1 MLAQGT
7 LDTLV
12 MVFASTAIAY
22 VVGTAL
28 GVVLHLTARDGLR
41 PAPLLNAVLGWVV
54 NIGRSLPFIILLIA
68 LMPATA
74 ALVGT
79 STGVR
84 GVIPPLVVATA
95 PFVARMVEQ
104 SLAEVSRDAV
114 EAAEACGA
122 SVPRIVFSAPLPE
135 ALPSIVRGIAVTLI
149 AVLGYTAIAGAV
161 GAGGLGDIA
170 IRYGYYRYE
179 NEVMIARSSS
189 SLSWSSLFSPRAA
202 GSPAG
207 WTTARALGA
216 SAGPALARSAAAYKP
231 VGVPV
236 RRASMHRNPG
246 GGPHGGRHRA
256 AAGHRRHLASFLP
269 ICNFHPERMSRMNS
283 NVSLTRRLAL
293 KSLAVAAGLV
303 ALGGL
308 SACGSGR
315 PPRPMQPSSWSPP
328 RLRPMRRS

>member
-1 MLAQGT
+1 MLSEFLSKFSDLLMQGM

-12 MVFASTAIAY
+12 MLFASTAIAY
-22 VVGTAL
+22 VIGIAL
-28 GVVLHLTARDGLR
+28 GVVLNLTAPDGLR
-41 PAPLLNAVLGWVV
+41 PMPAVNAVLGWVV

-68 LMPATA
+68 LMPATQA
-74 ALVGT
+74 IVGT

-122 SVPRIVFSAPLPE
+122 SVPRIVWSALLPE

-179 NEVMIARSSS
+179 NEVMIVTVVLLVVLVQLIQSVCNYIA
-189 SLSWSSLFSPRAA
+189 
-202 GSPAG
+202 
-207 WTTARALGA
+207 
-216 SAGPALARSAAAYKP
+216 
-231 VGVPV
+231 
-236 RRASMHRNPG
+236 RRADHR
-246 GGPHGGRHRA
+246 
-256 AAGHRRHLASFLP
+256 
-269 ICNFHPERMSRMNS
+269 
-283 NVSLTRRLAL
+283 
-293 KSLAVAAGLV
+293 
-303 ALGGL
+303 
-308 SACGSGR
+308 
-315 PPRPMQPSSWSPP
+315 
-328 RLRPMRRS
+328 

>member
-1 MLAQGT
+1 MLSEFFAEYSCLLLQGT

-22 VVGTAL
+22 LFGTAL

-41 PAPLLNAVLGWVV
+41 PAPALNAALGWVV

-122 SVPRIVFSAPLPE
+122 SVPRIVFSALLPE
-135 ALPSIVRGIAVTLI
+135 ALPSIVRGVAVTLI

-179 NEVMIARSSS
+179 NEVMIATVV
-189 SLSWSSLFSPRAA
+189 LLVILVQVIQTVCGAI
-202 GSPAG
+202 
-207 WTTARALGA
+207 AR
-216 SAGPALARSAAAYKP
+216 K
-231 VGVPV
+231 VD
-236 RRASMHRNPG
+236 HR
-246 GGPHGGRHRA
+246 
-256 AAGHRRHLASFLP
+256 
-269 ICNFHPERMSRMNS
+269 
-283 NVSLTRRLAL
+283 
-293 KSLAVAAGLV
+293 
-303 ALGGL
+303 
-308 SACGSGR
+308 
-315 PPRPMQPSSWSPP
+315 
-328 RLRPMRRS
+328 

>member
-1 MLAQGT
+1 MLSEFLAEYSGLLVQGT

-22 VVGTAL
+22 VIGTAL

-41 PAPLLNAVLGWVV
+41 PVPLLNAVLGWVV

-122 SVPRIVFSAPLPE
+122 SVPRIVFSALLPE

-179 NEVMIARSSS
+179 NEVMIATVV
-189 SLSWSSLFSPRAA
+189 L
-202 GSPAG
+202 
-207 WTTARALGA
+207 
-216 SAGPALARSAAAYKP
+216 
-231 VGVPV
+231 
-236 RRASMHRNPG
+236 
-246 GGPHGGRHRA
+246 
-256 AAGHRRHLASFLP
+256 
-269 ICNFHPERMSRMNS
+269 
-283 NVSLTRRLAL
+283 
-293 KSLAVAAGLV
+293 LV
-303 ALGGL
+303 ILVQL
-308 SACGSGR
+308 IQSACG
-315 PPRPMQPSSWSPP
+315 WIA
-328 RLRPMRRS
+328 RRVDHR